1 MKARHLLFC
10 FMFISFLFA
19 CSKENTS
26 GTTEDNGDNQP
37 SGNENS
43 EQTIPEN
50 DVIYPAGLEELTE
63 KIKLAAT
70 GVPVDFDDDGFAEF
84 QRTFFEDGGELA
96 EMFTPDGAVYYQAE
110 YNADGS
116 HIIYQDIN
124 RDGMTDIQETLSI
137 DPIGEERLY
146 DRDFDGYPEERV
158 RVEFDETNHSITV
171 IYERDDEGFGNYI
184 VTSEETIVLN
194 TDDKLMTKKYTQRKK
209 DDSVYYGPV
218 EILWD
223 TCKIND
229 NESDAVAYERGLKI
243 SAAAECALNHGRNCL
258 KEINR
263 GWFNKITFWFSRG
276 KKVRIDCGSPKNP
289 DDAQNPDFVEN
300 FVAQADSYDSIFW
313 KSLGDFIVF
322 LRRDPEIRFNPKQIN
337 GLLGCASTDTAC
349 ISQNNDDKLC
359 NIFLHELMHHMDRI
373 KPHKDHDT
381 YGIDD
386 IYSCGRYCGGCA
398 QNLMGATGDP
408 HADCLRCAG
417 TLEERLTCGF
427 KENIFENNCDG
438 ALEDL
443 GICHAG
449 LACIAGPCEKCKT
462 LLTQTCDYEI
472 LNEIPYTHE
481 QRDFRCCAQCP
492 ESCNSSNDFPCEASY
507 LTENTCHDPLP
518 MCTRER

>member
-70 GVPVDFDDDGFAEF
+70 GVPVDFDEDGFAEF
-84 QRTFFEDGGELA
+84 QRTFFEDGGELV

-194 TDDKLMTKKYTQRKK
+194 TDDQSMTKKYAQRKK

-218 EILWD
+218 EISWR
-223 TCKIND
+223 TCGIKEGD
-229 NESDAVAYERGLKI
+229 NNSIKQAYQNGLKI
-243 SAAAECALNHGRNCL
+243 AAAAECALNHGRNCL

-263 GWFNKITFWFSRG
+263 GWFEKITGWLERN
-276 KKVRIDCGSPKNP
+276 KTVKVDCSMIEPEKP
-289 DDAQNPDFVEN
+289 R
-300 FVAQADSYDSIFW
+300 VAWADTYDYA
-313 KSLGDFIVF
+313 L
-322 LRRDPEIRFNPKQIN
+322 LRDMMEVVKFFNGYAEIHFKTTELN

-359 NIFLHELMHHMDRI
+359 NIFLHELMHHVEGVT
-373 KPHKDHDT
+373 PPPEHNN
-381 YGIDD
+381 GIDA

-398 QNLMGATGDP
+398 QNLFGATGDP

-417 TLEERLTCGF
+417 IFDEKLACGYVEEIREEACKGS
-427 KENIFENNCDG
+427 
-438 ALEDL
+438 L
-443 GICHAG
+443 GVCHAG
-449 LACIAGPCEKCKT
+449 LGCIYGNCGKCKT
-462 LLTQTCDYEI
+462 FYRNTCDEEI
-472 LNEIPYTHE
+472 LGEEPFVAE
-481 QRDFRCCAQCP
+481 RESFLCCAQCP
-492 ESCNSSNDFPCEASY
+492 SDCDSSNDFPCEASY

-518 MCTRER
+518 MCTREH